1 MNINYKKPIGVYA
14 AWRLNQDERAKS
26 SSGGIASVIS
36 EKWIENGGV
45 VYGAS
50 FVKPFGF
57 QHIRCSKKEQLDRIR
72 GSKYVFSSFSKV
84 IRLIEE
90 DLKDDTNVL
99 FVGTPCQVAAVVSR
113 FSKYKEQLVCID
125 LLCHGTPNEKILKDS
140 IDEDMIAN
148 GIDNVVFR
156 NQGKY
161 EFSVIKD
168 NQVVYKRQLKNDL
181 YMKGFFKGVFNRDCC
196 YNCAFAKAD
205 RISDLTLGDF
215 WGVNL
220 SAIGT
225 TMEKGVSLLLVNTSK
240 GYDVL
245 NLIRNDIVMKE
256 RPYEEAISGNMP
268 LNEPVKKTWRYS
280 VFKSLYPKLGFK
292 WAAVLA
298 MPDIVL
304 KNLLK

>member
-1 MNINYKKPIGVYA
+1 MKIEYKHPIGVYA
-14 AWRLNQDERAKS
+14 AWRLNETERAKS

-57 QHIRCSKKEQLDRIR
+57 QHIRCTKKEHLDKIR
-72 GSKYVFSSFSKV
+72 GSKYVFSSIKMVLS
-84 IRLIEE
+84 LIEE
-90 DLKDDTNVL
+90 DLNNDKKVL
-99 FVGTPCQVAAVVSR
+99 FIGTPCQVAGIESR
-113 FSKYKEQLVCID
+113 FSKYNEQLVCID
-125 LLCHGTPNEKILKDS
+125 LLCHETPNENILKDS
-140 IDEDMIAN
+140 IDEEIIIN
-148 GIDNVVFR
+148 GIDNVIFR

-161 EFSVIKD
+161 EFSIIRN
-168 NQVVYKRQLKNDL
+168 NQIVYKRQLKKDL

-196 YNCAFAKAD
+196 YKCAFSKPY

-215 WGVNL
+215 WGVDL

-225 TMEKGVSLLLVNTSK
+225 IMEKGVSMLLVNTAK
-240 GYDVL
+240 GFDVL
-245 NLIRNDIVMKE
+245 NLVKDEIVMKK
-256 RPYEEAISGNMP
+256 RPYEEATSSNKP
-268 LNEPVKKTWRYS
+268 LNEPVKQSWRYD
-280 VFKSLYPKLGFK
+280 VFKMLYPKFGFK
-292 WAAVLA
+292 WAAIFA

>member
-1 MNINYKKPIGVYA
+1 MRIEYKKPISVYA
-14 AWRLNQDERAKS
+14 AWRLNETERAKS

-50 FVKPFGF
+50 FVRPFGF
-57 QHIRCSKKEQLDRIR
+57 QHVRCTKKEHLDIIR
-72 GSKYVFSSFSKV
+72 GSKYVFSSVNKAISQ
-84 IRLIEE
+84 IE
-90 DLKDDTNVL
+90 DDINQGKKVL
-99 FVGTPCQVAAVVSR
+99 FIGTPCQVAGIESR
-113 FSKYKEQLVCID
+113 FYKYKEQLVCID
-125 LLCHGTPNEKILKDS
+125 LLCHGTPNEKILKGS
-140 IDEDMIAN
+140 IDKNIIIN
-148 GIDNVVFR
+148 GIDNVIFR
-156 NQGKY
+156 NNGKY
-161 EFSVIKD
+161 EFSVIRKG
-168 NQVVYKRQLKNDL
+168 QVVYKRQLKKDL

-196 YNCAFAKAD
+196 YNCAFSRSD

-215 WGVNL
+215 WGVDL

-225 TMEKGVSLLLVNTSK
+225 SMEKGVSLLLVNTSK

-245 NLIRNDIVMKE
+245 KLIRNEIVMKE

-298 MPDIVL
+298 MPDIVI

>member
-1 MNINYKKPIGVYA
+1 MRIEYKKPISVYA
-14 AWRLNQDERAKS
+14 AWRLNETERAKS

-50 FVKPFGF
+50 FVRPFGF
-57 QHIRCSKKEQLDRIR
+57 QHVRCSKKEQLDRIR

-90 DLKDDTNVL
+90 DLKDDKNVL

-140 IDEDMIAN
+140 IDEDIIVN

-196 YNCAFAKAD
+196 YNCDFSRSD

-215 WGVNL
+215 WGVDL

-225 TMEKGVSLLLVNTSK
+225 SMEKGVSLLLINTSK
-240 GYDVL
+240 GYDAL
-245 NLIRNDIVMKE
+245 NLIRNEIVMKE

-298 MPDIVL
+298 MPDIVI

>member
-1 MNINYKKPIGVYA
+1 MNINYKKPIGIYA
-14 AWRLNQDERAKS
+14 AWRLSEVERAKS

-36 EKWIENGGV
+36 EKWIENGGI

-57 QHIRCSKKEQLDRIR
+57 QHIRCSKKEHLDKIR
-72 GSKYVFSSFSKV
+72 GSKYVFSSIKMVLS
-84 IRLIEE
+84 LIEE
-90 DLKDDTNVL
+90 DLNNDKKVL
-99 FVGTPCQVAAVVSR
+99 FIGTPCQVAGIESR
-113 FSKYKEQLVCID
+113 FSKHNEQLVCID
-125 LLCHGTPNEKILKDS
+125 LLCHGTPNEKILKGS
-140 IDEDMIAN
+140 IDKDIIIN
-148 GIDNVVFR
+148 GIDNVIFR
-156 NQGKY
+156 NNGKY
-161 EFSVIKD
+161 EFSVIRKG
-168 NQVVYKRQLKNDL
+168 QVVYKRELKKDL

-215 WGVNL
+215 WGVDL
-220 SAIGT
+220 SAIET
-225 TMEKGVSLLLVNTSK
+225 TMVKGVSLLLVNSSK
-240 GYDVL
+240 GCDTL
-245 NLIRNDIVMKE
+245 NLVKNEIFMQE

-268 LNEPVKKTWRYS
+268 LKEPVKKTWRYS

-304 KNLLK
+304 KNLLR